1 MPWPG
6 LVEPFTECLGLGV
19 LGALCLHRLLHLN
32 PLVFL
37 LVHTL
42 VWFLFDLLLMKLIE
56 VRVLGQKKVFG
67 VVCRKSSTRMGFE
80 PTRAEHNGLA
90 VHRLNHSATLSLL
103 FTHSLTLEAYRCDTL
118 GQIIVSSLL
127 RGVLILRLKCAY
139 KSGIYL
145 GWEKVPFLE
154 RCLQVFLV
162 FL

>member
-1 MPWPG
+1 MMPWPG

-56 VRVLGQKKVFG
+56 VSVLGQKKVFG
-67 VVCRKSSTRMGFE
+67 VVCRKGSTRMGFE

-90 VHRLNHSATLSLL
+90 VHRLNHSATLSHL
-103 FTHSLTLEAYRCDTL
+103 FTHSLTLEAYRCVYTHPIESVADN
-118 GQIIVSSLL
+118 S
-127 RGVLILRLKCAY
+127 VL
-139 KSGIYL
+139 
-145 GWEKVPFLE
+145 FTE
-154 RCLQVFLV
+154 RCPHFGG
-162 FL
+162 